1 MFPVNLHPSFPLY
14 LCLANTIKILRWRW
28 FLQKLG
34 KRNDLEVSKEI
45 RRTDVQAISS
55 HYYKRN
61 KRTEDRSWM
70 LHSIC
75 LFHKDTGHYWTE
87 TNPQWFLLFKIP
99 STECM
104 RAKNNATEFL
114 FTVVHWL
121 STCVSRRDIKGEN
134 SASHYSHLYVVVC
147 VLTVVNGDQVNIIY
161 SYWAYLK

>member
-1 MFPVNLHPSFPLY
+1 MHEFPGTKRSIYLWYGSTTVRNRLQKGNSLKNTIRHSNQCKVMFPINLHPSFPLSF
-14 LCLANTIKILRWRW
+14 CLANTIKILRWRW
-28 FLQKLG
+28 FLQKLD
-34 KRNDLEVSKEI
+34 KRNYLEVLKEI

-99 STECM
+99 ST
-104 RAKNNATEFL
+104 
-114 FTVVHWL
+114 
-121 STCVSRRDIKGEN
+121 
-134 SASHYSHLYVVVC
+134 VC
-147 VLTVVNGDQVNIIY
+147 VRAQRTTLLNFFLQ
-161 SYWAYLK
+161 